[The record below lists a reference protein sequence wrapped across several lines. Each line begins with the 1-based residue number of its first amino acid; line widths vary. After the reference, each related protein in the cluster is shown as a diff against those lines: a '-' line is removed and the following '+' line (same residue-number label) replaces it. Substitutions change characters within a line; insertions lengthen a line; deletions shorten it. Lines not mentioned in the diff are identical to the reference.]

1 MTNTIWHLNDWLTSP
16 SVPFFTKTTGN
27 QDDAMHD
34 HTFFE
39 IFYMLEGAI
48 GHIIN
53 GKSEMLSKGEI
64 YFLKPSDTH
73 CFLRDPNN
81 RSRHRDVIIRA
92 VFFRQLCDFID
103 PNLYSDFMSGK
114 LRYKFS
120 LSEKELEIFEERLGK
135 ISRLL
140 ATERKNENL
149 IMAHAKAVCLQ
160 LLTIQLD
167 SRENAQIV
175 RSEWFNSLL
184 NRFNDAECLVS
195 GLDYVLQPFFYSHEH
210 ICRVFK
216 DRTGMTLTDYLN
228 LKRLDHAADR
238 LAYTKKSILEI
249 SMECGVS
256 SLSYFNKI
264 FKQRYGVTPSH
275 FRKRLFT
282 PSELPAWSEVTTD
295 AD

>member
-1 MTNTIWHLNDWLTSP
+1 MLKLKHDKRYLAFKRLAHVALRPVFHENDRQSGRRHARPYVFRDFLYDRRVYRTYNKRQ
-16 SVPFFTKTTGN
+16 VRNAFERGN
-27 QDDAMHD
+27 LLFMRDA
-34 HTFFE
+34 
-39 IFYMLEGAI
+39 
-48 GHIIN
+48 
-53 GKSEMLSKGEI
+53 
-64 YFLKPSDTH
+64 
-73 CFLRDPNN
+73 NN

-103 PNLYSDFMSGK
+103 PNLYTDFMSGK
-114 LRYKFS
+114 LRYKFL

-135 ISRLL
+135 MSQFL

-160 LLTIQLD
+160 LLTLQVD
-167 SRENAQIV
+167 SRENAQTV
-175 RSEWFNSLL
+175 QSEWFSSLL

-195 GLDYVLQPFFYSHEH
+195 GLEYVLKPFFYSHEH

-228 LKRLDHAADR
+228 LKRLDHAADQ

-264 FKQRYGVTPSH
+264 FKQRYGITPSR

-282 PSELPAWSEVTTD
+282 APELPVWSEITTNTQ
-295 AD
+295 

>member
-1 MTNTIWHLNDWLTSP
+1 MINAIWHLNDWLTSP
-16 SVPFFTKTTGN
+16 SVPFFTKITEN

-39 IFYMLEGAI
+39 IFYMIDGSI

-53 GKSEMLSKGEI
+53 GKCETLSKGEI

-73 CFLRDPNN
+73 GFLRNENN
-81 RSRHRDVIIRA
+81 RSKHRDIVIRA

-103 PNLYSDFMSGK
+103 PNLYADFMSGK
-114 LRYKFS
+114 LRYKFT
-120 LSEKELEIFEERLGK
+120 LSERDFEIFEDKLGK
-135 ISRLL
+135 ISQLL
-140 ATERKNENL
+140 TTERKNENL
-149 IMAHAKAVCLQ
+149 IMAHAKAICLQ
-160 LLTIQLD
+160 LLMFQVD
-167 SRENAQIV
+167 SRENAQTIQ
-175 RSEWFNSLL
+175 SEWFNSLL
-184 NRFNDAECLVS
+184 NRFNDTECLVS
-195 GLDYVLQPFFYSHEH
+195 GLDYVLKPYFYSHEH

-216 DRTGMTLTDYLN
+216 ERTGMTLTDYLN
-228 LKRLDHAADR
+228 LKRLNYAADQ

-264 FKQRYGVTPSH
+264 FKERYEVTPSH

-282 PSELPAWSEVTTD
+282 APELPVWSEITTNT
-295 AD
+295 